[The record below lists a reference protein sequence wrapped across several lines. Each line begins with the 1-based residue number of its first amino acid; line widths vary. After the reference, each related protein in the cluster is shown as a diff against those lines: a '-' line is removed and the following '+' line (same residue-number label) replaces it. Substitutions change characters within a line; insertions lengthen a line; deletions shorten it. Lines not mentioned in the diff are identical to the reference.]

1 MQELI
6 DRPGFLPADVG
17 GSRLRSLYQR
27 GTAKLEPRLLSDFA
41 KWCFTGDL
49 QAIKRAIEAGD
60 APDILGSE
68 TPYQHAYATFVVRG
82 AQNIIGTASS
92 TDQDHAATL
101 KYLLD
106 LGAPP
111 NMPDIVGYT
120 ALHHACNSNPRPELA
135 RILLEGGADPNQQD
149 HFGSVPLMG
158 AFQNDAVQLV
168 DLLMEH
174 GASLDIKDGDGDT
187 PDDFFIKAGPY
198 ITAAVQKWKRRR
210 AGERQPLDEKACS
223 MCAKTDVE
231 LKFCAKCG
239 SIRYCSKECQKTD
252 WPRHKLDCVG
262 FNAETTVT
270 LKPHYEDIGRVLPT
284 ADVQRQKFGY
294 PVPKQPKRNMRSMHI
309 PNIRPGETKKLII
322 KVQVPF
328 DMDLGVPQI
337 EETGDL
343 MVFDRKRSLVCRI
356 RRQDDPE
363 GYLRISRVI
372 RAKGVGGA
380 KAYFSAEMERTD
392 RLVVKVSEVL
402 AEQTF

>member
-1 MQELI
+1 MFAAMRGEDLQ
-6 DRPGFLPADVG
+6 RPIEVIY
-17 GSRLRSLYQR
+17 SLY
-27 GTAKLEPRLLSDFA
+27 THALS
-41 KWCFTGDL
+41 
-49 QAIKRAIEAGD
+49 QAIEAGD

-68 TPYQHAYATFVVRG
+68 TPYQHGYATFVVRG
-82 AQNIIGTASS
+82 AQNIIGTTSS

-239 SIRYCSKECQKTD
+239 SIRYCSKECQSTYAATHVPSCMHHSLAAAHPHCIPQKQTGQGINWTALVSTPRLQLRSSLTMKTSAGCC
-252 WPRHKLDCVG
+252 P
-262 FNAETTVT
+262 
-270 LKPHYEDIGRVLPT
+270 PPT
-284 ADVQRQKFGY
+284 SSA
-294 PVPKQPKRNMRSMHI
+294 
-309 PNIRPGETKKLII
+309 
-322 KVQVPF
+322 
-328 DMDLGVPQI
+328 
-337 EETGDL
+337 
-343 MVFDRKRSLVCRI
+343 RSLATRCPSSPSGTCGRCTFRTSAPG
-356 RRQDDPE
+356 RR
-363 GYLRISRVI
+363 RS
-372 RAKGVGGA
+372 
-380 KAYFSAEMERTD
+380 
-392 RLVVKVSEVL
+392 
-402 AEQTF
+402 